1 MEVRQKTKDV
11 LQSEKNVWRT
21 LVQISEQ
28 GVEVT
33 AVIIFILSVKR
44 IEGRDECQGL

>member
-1 MEVRQKTKDV
+1 MELRQKTKDV

-21 LVQISEQ
+21 LVQVSEQ

-33 AVIIFILSVKR
+33 AVIFILSVKR